1 MRVRGNSHIILGF
14 VDEFSSWHCPGPDL
28 SIFSISFRF
37 FFLQFSLLFSETP
50 QVDSWRYPED
60 VFDAILQQRPD
71 IHHLLPGDEAVE
83 EDALDAEIARFGAK
97 IEETSRTLGY
107 PKGV

>member
-1 MRVRGNSHIILGF
+1 MAAVQLNEERKRKL
-14 VDEFSSWHCPGPDL
+14 SSWLH
-28 SIFSISFRF
+28 
-37 FFLQFSLLFSETP
+37 E
-50 QVDSWRYPED
+50 VDSWRYPED

-97 IEETSRTLGY
+97 IEETSRKYDKPDIYQSQIHQLTDKFDALLADCVHSLGL
-107 PKGV
+107 GT